1 HTLDAGHIFAWPR
14 ARYFGNAAPL
24 ILAAIFIF
32 FALLTPHQPGMGFE
46 LVAMPILFVFI
57 AGVLA
62 DLLETR
68 QRQIVL
74 GIVVGLLAAYIM
86 WSVTS
91 LGRVGRL

>member
-1 HTLDAGHIFAWPR
+1 VAVIFLLL
-14 ARYFGNAAPL
+14 GL
-24 ILAAIFIF
+24 IN
-32 FALLTPHQPGMGFE
+32 PHQPGLGFE

-68 QRQIVL
+68 QRQLVM
-74 GIVVGLLAAYIM
+74 GVVVGLLTAYIV

-91 LGRVGRL
+91 LGRIGRL